1 MQTLPSNQAK
11 EVTLSMGW
19 CTIYSCNDPY
29 MKNLTISKAKHAIGG
44 IALVQPTVHEG
55 NIKEYLL
62 GISGLFPDNAS
73 LQVFEI
79 GDGNINFVYRIV
91 DELSGKSVI
100 VKQAQPYL
108 RSSGKDRNLTTDRIR
123 IESEVMKI
131 QGQICPDLVPKIY
144 HQDMAEALFIME
156 DLSDHEIMRKGLIQG
171 KRYPHFPEH
180 IGTFMAHTL
189 YKTSDFTLEAKEKKA
204 MQARFINPEMC
215 EITEK
220 LVFTVPYYDDQTT
233 RYMPGSEEAGVALRS
248 NEPLKKEVAKLKE
261 AFLTSAQ
268 ALIHGD
274 LHTGSLFVT
283 ETSTKAIDQE
293 FAYYGPMGFDVG
305 AVLGNLVLNYAAH
318 EYHSPD
324 PTARQ
329 SFRNYLLETIQEI
342 WYVFAR
348 EFNRL
353 WLEGNQEVTA
363 QAQGYRE
370 DYVDRLFADSLGF
383 AGCKIIRRIGR
394 AQVEDFTAI
403 ADRDVRAKAERLALK
418 LGETLIMERHNFP
431 SIEAVIERIRNL
443 QKTTE

>member
-1 MQTLPSNQAK
+1 LA
-11 EVTLSMGW
+11 
-19 CTIYSCNDPY
+19 
-29 MKNLTISKAKHAIGG
+29 HAPI
-44 IALVQPTVHEG
+44 HEG
-55 NIKEYLL
+55 NIREYLL
-62 GISGLFPDNAS
+62 SVPDLFPDNAR
-73 LQVFEI
+73 LQVSEI

-108 RSSGKDRNLTTDRIR
+108 RSSGKDRSLTTDRIR
-123 IESEVMKI
+123 IESEVMNI
-131 QGQICPDLVPKIY
+131 QGEFCPDLVPKIY
-144 HQDMAEALFIME
+144 HQDMEQALFVME
-156 DLSDHEIMRKGLIQG
+156 DLSDHEIMRKGLIRGQ
-171 KRYPHFPEH
+171 RYPLFPEH

-189 YKTSDFTLEAKEKKA
+189 YKTSDFALEAKEKKG

-220 LVFTVPYYDDQTT
+220 LVFTVPYYDPETT
-233 RYMPGSEEAGVALRS
+233 HYMPGSEKEGAALRS

-293 FAYYGPMGFDVG
+293 FAFYGPMGFDVG
-305 AVLGNLVLNYAAH
+305 AVLGNLLLNFAAH

-324 PTARQ
+324 PAARR
-329 SFRNYLLETIQEI
+329 SFRDYLLDAFQKV
-342 WYVFAR
+342 WQVFAR

-353 WLEGNQEVTA
+353 WKDYNQETTA
-363 QAQGYRE
+363 QAVGYRE
-370 DYVDRLFADSLGF
+370 DYIHRLFADSLGF

-403 ADRDVRAKAERLALK
+403 SDPDIRAKAERLALK
-418 LGETLIMERHNFP
+418 LGEMLIMERYDFG
-431 SIEAVIERIRNL
+431 SIENVVQRVRQVQNEM
-443 QKTTE
+443 EE

>member
-1 MQTLPSNQAK
+1 
-11 EVTLSMGW
+11 
-19 CTIYSCNDPY
+19 
-29 MKNLTISKAKHAIGG
+29 
-44 IALVQPTVHEG
+44 VQPTIHEG
-55 NIKEYLL
+55 NIREYLL
-62 GISGLFPDNAS
+62 AVPGLFPNNAC
-73 LQVFEI
+73 LQVCEI
-79 GDGNINFVYRIV
+79 GDGNINFVYRIK
-91 DELSGKSVI
+91 DELSGRSVI

-131 QGQICPDLVPKIY
+131 QGEICPDLVPRIY
-144 HQDMAEALFIME
+144 HQDMKEALFVME
-156 DLSDHEIMRKGLIQG
+156 DLSDHEIMRKGLIRG
-171 KRYPHFPEH
+171 KRYPLFPEH

-233 RYMPGSEEAGVALRS
+233 RYTPGAEIEGIALRN
-248 NEPLKKEVAKLKE
+248 NEPLKMEVAKLKE

-318 EYHSPD
+318 EYHSPV
-324 PTARQ
+324 AAERQ
-329 SFRNYLLETIQEI
+329 SFRDYLLDTIQGV
-342 WYVFAR
+342 WQVFDR

-353 WLEGNQEVTA
+353 WQEHNQETTA
-363 QAQGYRE
+363 QAKGYRE
-370 DYVDRLFADSLGF
+370 DYLSRLFADSLGF

-394 AQVEDFTAI
+394 AQVEDFTSI
-403 ADRDVRAKAERLALK
+403 SDPDIRAKAERLALK
-418 LGETLIMERHNFP
+418 IGETLIMERCEFK
-431 SIEAVIERIRNL
+431 SIHAVIQRIREI
-443 QKTTE
+443 QSFTE